1 MRVVIDTSS
10 LLALV
15 RYYLP
20 FDEDDELKNLFK
32 AKIESGHIIILDK
45 VFIESKRVSKGII
58 LDKLDFLNNKEL
70 HFKTGDLLPKKRFFN
85 LLEHSLCYGSQ
96 KRRLSEKVRGQNK

>member
-20 FDEDDELKNLFK
+20 FDEDDKLKNLLK

-45 VFIESKRVSKGII
+45 AFIESKRVSKGII
-58 LDKLDFLNNKEL
+58 LEELDFLNKKE
-70 HFKTGDLLPKKRFFN
+70 
-85 LLEHSLCYGSQ
+85 
-96 KRRLSEKVRGQNK
+96 